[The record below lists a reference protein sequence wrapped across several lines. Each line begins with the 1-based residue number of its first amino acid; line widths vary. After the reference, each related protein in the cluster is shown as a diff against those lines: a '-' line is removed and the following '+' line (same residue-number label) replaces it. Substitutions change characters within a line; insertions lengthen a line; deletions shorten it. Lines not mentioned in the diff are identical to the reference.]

1 VVRARVA
8 LPCQVYMAAAKEM
21 PDPSTGYPFLE
32 KTRSRR
38 VSAPCV
44 QACAVTDRGLVR
56 SHNEDTFHV
65 ADDGSILIAA
75 DGLGGHAAGEI
86 ASEIATQF
94 VAELVTSERDF
105 LRKASADQITNL
117 LVTALYGAH
126 EAVLDE
132 AQSDKSRSGMGTT
145 LIAAV
150 IANGV
155 AYVGH
160 VGDVRGYVF
169 GGDGLIQI
177 TDDHSPVG
185 ELVRAGTLSPE
196 EARDHPEK
204 HLISQA
210 IGLEPGIAPELS
222 EVDIVPGEQLLLCS
236 DGLWEALTDEEITAI
251 LSASDTPYTAAVA
264 LTDAANE
271 HGGPDNITAV
281 VYTPRGS

>member
-1 VVRARVA
+1 MGAEN
-8 LPCQVYMAAAKEM
+8 EM

-32 KTRSRR
+32 ETRSRR

-44 QACAVTDRGLVR
+44 EACAVTDRGRVR
-56 SHNEDTFHV
+56 THNEDTFHV
-65 ADDGSILIAA
+65 ADDCSILIAA

-94 VAELVTSERDF
+94 VAELVASETDF
-105 LRKASADQITNL
+105 LRKASSDQIASL
-117 LVTALYGAH
+117 LVTAFHGAH

-132 AQSDKSRSGMGTT
+132 ALSVKSRIGMGTT
-145 LIAAV
+145 LIAAL

-169 GGDGLIQI
+169 GGDGLTQI

-185 ELVRAGTLSPE
+185 ELVRSGKITPE
-196 EARDHPEK
+196 AAREHPEK

-210 IGLEPGIAPELS
+210 IGLEPGVAPELS
-222 EVDIVPGEQLLLCS
+222 EVDIVAGEQLLLCS
-236 DGLWEALTDEEITAI
+236 DGLWEALTDEDIAAV
-251 LSASDTPYTAAVA
+251 LSASDTAYTAAVA